1 MSPVQTSTRRVLLI
15 DSIGRLGGGTQKMA
29 DEILHRADPAR
40 FSVALAC
47 LTDGKWAQRV
57 RAEGFTVQIVA
68 RTRWRNVANI
78 VAVARHLRDIIR
90 ADGIDLVHA
99 SENSSLLYAS
109 LASRWAKVPV
119 VWMVYDPLT
128 GASFARKVSARLLG
142 QLRPSMIIFGST
154 TAPDGFPR
162 PRTVPTTTILPGID
176 LARARSGDGH
186 RARRELGI
194 PDDAPLIAM
203 FGRVDPYK
211 CQRDLLLA
219 LEVVTRNR
227 PDVRAVICGWEPVSD
242 YTRMLRQL
250 RSDLGLDDVVTIT
263 GFVDDKAK
271 DDIMAAA
278 DIVAHLARREPFG
291 LAVVEAMAAGKAV
304 VAADSVGPRSLIED
318 GVTGTLVPVG
328 DVERIAAALG
338 TLVGDSARR
347 GRVGAA
353 AAASAAK
360 HSVDDMVQRVEQTW
374 DAVIAAHQT
383 GSPIATDA

>member
-1 MSPVQTSTRRVLLI
+1 
-15 DSIGRLGGGTQKMA
+15 
-29 DEILHRADPAR
+29 
-40 FSVALAC
+40 
-47 LTDGKWAQRV
+47 
-57 RAEGFTVQIVA
+57 
-68 RTRWRNVANI
+68 
-78 VAVARHLRDIIR
+78 
-90 ADGIDLVHA
+90 
-99 SENSSLLYAS
+99 
-109 LASRWAKVPV
+109 
-119 VWMVYDPLT
+119 
-128 GASFARKVSARLLG
+128 
-142 QLRPSMIIFGST
+142 
-154 TAPDGFPR
+154 
-162 PRTVPTTTILPGID
+162 
-176 LARARSGDGH
+176 
-186 RARRELGI
+186 
-194 PDDAPLIAM
+194 M

-219 LEVVTRNR
+219 LEVVTRSR
-227 PDVRAVICGWEPVSD
+227 PDVRTVICGWEPVSD

-250 RSDLGLDDVVTIT
+250 RSDLGLDDIVTIT
-263 GFVDDKAK
+263 GFVGDKVK

-347 GRVGAA
+347 GRVGVS